1 MEVARWWA
9 RSLTG
14 ACVRWRG
21 RASERMERNAHGRGG
36 RRFIGRGGRTR
47 VRCRPCL
54 VDSTYGALAPW
65 AERVRRR
72 QPDLI
77 LVSRD
82 GIHVRGQ
89 SFLFL
94 FLCFFRFPIVHGLFS
109 LSFISIFSFNLFLF
123 FFSFHVFLLLSLYF
137 FYSVRCLYLFFIS
150 Y

>member
-1 MEVARWWA
+1 VVGSEFDGGVRAVA
-9 RSLTG
+9 
-14 ACVRWRG
+14 

-94 FLCFFRFPIVHGLFS
+94 FLCFSDFPSYMVFFPFLLFPFFPLIYFYSFFLFTFFCFFLYIFFIPLDVCIFFLFPIK
-109 LSFISIFSFNLFLF
+109 
-123 FFSFHVFLLLSLYF
+123 Y
-137 FYSVRCLYLFFIS
+137 
-150 Y
+150 